1 MIHYRNIIILLLSV
15 LIANVGLAQKD
26 TNEVFSNFEQN
37 YNELLHSYYMRQNE
51 KHYNTTSNTSSTQS
65 ARQTS
70 DETYKQRLKQI
81 ISPVKLVYNNAVR
94 NNIIYYLDTK
104 GDRVSVM
111 LGISKYYFPIFE
123 NILESY
129 GVPNELKYL
138 VVIESAFNP
147 RAVSKAGATG
157 LWQFMYATGKTYD
170 LRINSVVD
178 DRRDVVK
185 STIAAAKYLK
195 DLYSI
200 YHDWSLVLAAY
211 NCGPGNVNKAI
222 KRSGK
227 NDFWEIYSYLPRETR
242 GYVPAFIAATYVM
255 NFADK
260 HGIYPAEMTKPLDL
274 IHDTVIVKK
283 DIYFDQITKVM
294 NIPIEQ
300 LREMNPQYK
309 MDYIPGTIGEYS
321 LRLPLKEIEN
331 FIELEDSIA
340 SVDKDKYNSTLL
352 ANNGTIDTVTSNNG
366 QTIYVTKTINHKVRN
381 KETWSSIA
389 RRYGVSV
396 KELRSWN
403 KKITRNRLRKGT
415 ILKVEQRVAVE
426 NKQYIPANKESNES
440 IVKEQDNIVASNN
453 ANNQVE
459 QQKTNITN
467 NNTSTAKKDTKQ
479 TKKDTQ
485 QTKKDTQKA
494 KKDTTKQSKNQVT
507 HTIKSGE
514 TIAKIAKKY
523 NVKESEILRLNSLN
537 QKTARK
543 IKPGQKLR
551 IK

>member
-1 MIHYRNIIILLLSV
+1 MMRYRNIIILLLSV
-15 LIANVGLAQKD
+15 LIANITIAQKD
-26 TNEVFSNFEQN
+26 SNEVFSNFEQN

-51 KHYNTTSNTSSTQS
+51 KHHNITTNTSPTQS

-70 DETYKQRLKQI
+70 DQTYEQRLKQI

-94 NNIIYYLDTK
+94 NNIIYYIDTK

-123 NILESY
+123 NILDAY

-147 RAVSKAGATG
+147 KAVSKAGATG
-157 LWQFMYATGKTYD
+157 LWQFMYATGRTYD
-170 LRINSVVD
+170 LRINSIVD

-227 NDFWEIYSYLPRETR
+227 NDFWDIYSYLPKETR

-274 IHDTVIVKK
+274 INDTVIVKK
-283 DIYFDQITKVM
+283 DIYFEQISKVM

-300 LREMNPQYK
+300 LQEMNPQYK
-309 MDYIPGTIGEYS
+309 MDYIPGTIDEYA

-340 SVDKDKYNSTLL
+340 SFDKNKYNSTLL
-352 ANNGTIDTVTSNNG
+352 ANNDKIDTISNSG
-366 QTIYVTKTINHKVRN
+366 MQTIYVTKTINHKVRN
-381 KETWSSIA
+381 GETWSSIA

-396 KELRSWN
+396 KEIRSWN

-415 ILKVEQRVAVE
+415 ILKIEQKVAVE
-426 NKQYIPANKESNES
+426 NKKYIPVDKKTNES
-440 IVKEQDNIVASNN
+440 IVKEEDNIVASNN
-453 ANNQVE
+453 ANNQIE
-459 QQKTNITN
+459 KQNNQITN
-467 NNTSTAKKDTKQ
+467 NTSSTTKKTTPQ
-479 TKKDTQ
+479 TKKN
-485 QTKKDTQKA
+485 TQKS
-494 KKDTTKQSKNQVT
+494 TKTKVT
-507 HTIKSGE
+507 HTVKSGE
-514 TIAKIAKKY
+514 TIAKIAKIYK
-523 NVKESEILRLNSLN
+523 VKESDILRLNSLN
-537 QKTARK
+537 QKTAKR
-543 IKPGQKLR
+543 IRPGQKLI